1 MAGSMFDQLK
11 KAGLVDKNK
20 AKQIKRDKYHQ
31 VKGNKSKKNAQVV
44 SESADL
50 AAKARQQQVEKN
62 QQLNQQRKSEQETK
76 EKQAQCVQI
85 IQSNQIKDF
94 SGEKEFSF
102 ADGTAVKTLNVN
114 EDVRKK
120 LVAETIRI
128 ARLKGGFVLIT
139 AEAAERITQR
149 DGNFLISNSKEDD
162 GLSDEDRDYYAQFE
176 IPDDLVW

>member
-20 AKQIKRDKYHQ
+20 AKQLKKEKYQ
-31 VKGNKSKKNAQVV
+31 QAKSNKGKKNKQLI
-44 SESADL
+44 SESAEL
-50 AAKARQQQVEKN
+50 AAKAKQKQAEKN
-62 QQLNQQRKSEQETK
+62 LQLNQQRKAEQAIK

-94 SGEKEFSF
+94 TGEEEFSF
-102 ADGTAVKTLNVN
+102 ADGTAVKTLNVKA
-114 EDVRKK
+114 DIRKK

-128 ARLKGGFVLIT
+128 ARFKGGFVLIT

-149 DGNFLISNSKEDD
+149 DENFLISNSKEDD
-162 GLSDEDRDYYAQFE
+162 GLSDADRDYYAQFE

>member
-20 AKQIKRDKYHQ
+20 AKQHKRDKYQ
-31 VKGNKSKKNAQVV
+31 QAKGNKAKKHVKII

-50 AAKARQQQVEKN
+50 VAKVKQQQLEKD
-62 QQLNQQRKSEQETK
+62 QALNKQRKVELGQK

-85 IQSNQIKDF
+85 IQSNQIKDIA
-94 SGEKEFSF
+94 GEEEFSF
-102 ADGTAVKTLNVN
+102 ADGTAVKTLNVKA
-114 EDVRKK
+114 DIRKK

-128 ARLKGGFVLIT
+128 ARFKGGFVLIT
-139 AEAAERITQR
+139 AEAAERIIQR
-149 DGNFLISNSKEDD
+149 DENFLISNSKKDD